1 MAIYRGPGGPGDAT
15 GDAAS
20 EAALA
25 IAAAEEA
32 RVSANS
38 AASSATSASNSATSS
53 QGSADDADDSAI
65 AAATSASSASVSAT
79 SASTSASN
87 ASTSATSAAT
97 SATNAATSESNTASL
112 YDQFDDRYLGSKAS
126 NPTLDNDGNALL
138 EGALYWNTVSKRL
151 RIYNG
156 TAWENTISTGSSGT
170 VSSVDMTVP
179 TGLQVSGNPITNEGT
194 LAVTYQSG
202 YSIPTTTKQGQ
213 WDTAYSWGDHAI
225 VGYLDTADIGSTVQA
240 YDADLTTLGAG
251 GSTARSFL
259 GLAIGTDVQ
268 AYDVDTTKN
277 DVANTFTSNQIIS
290 VTDNTNAALTVTQS
304 GTADGILVT
313 GRVVSIGGA
322 FRTYSDANRANS
334 WWDATGTTQ
343 KFNVGYNATTTESY
357 IGTLVSA
364 PLVINTNNTER
375 VRITPNGGLAFGGAS
390 NYGTSGQV
398 LQSNGNAAPTW
409 NTLNIGG
416 MTLLGTLTT
425 TSGST
430 QTLSGLTLTDYKQ
443 VYCVINGVSSSSTS
457 GNFRL
462 VDPNT
467 TSLSLQGVSGT
478 STNRI
483 FAVMTLDLTTGLVF
497 YIGNAA
503 VGTAPATG
511 AGGST
516 IGVTTF
522 DTADTSI
529 TFNLSAGNFD
539 AGSIL
544 VYGVK

>member
-1 MAIYRGPGGPGDAT
+1 MGIYRGPGGVGDAT

-53 QGSADDADDSAI
+53 QGSADDANDSAI

-126 NPTLDNDGNALL
+126 DPTLDNDGNALL
-138 EGALYWNTVSKRL
+138 EGALYWNTGTKRL
-151 RIYNG
+151 KIYNG

-179 TGLQVSGNPITNEGT
+179 TGLQVTGNPVTTSGT

-225 VGYLDTADIGSTVQA
+225 VGYLDTADIGTTVQA

-277 DVANTFTSNQIIS
+277 DVANTFTANQIIS
-290 VTDNTNAALTVTQS
+290 VTDNSNAALRVTQLGTGNAILIEDAANPDSSPVVVDAS
-304 GTADGILVT
+304 G
-313 GRVVSIGGA
+313 
-322 FRTYSDANRANS
+322 
-334 WWDATGTTQ
+334 
-343 KFNVGYNATTTESY
+343 NVG
-357 IGTLVSA
+357 IGV
-364 PLVINTNNTER
+364 
-375 VRITPNGGLAFGGAS
+375 
-390 NYGTSGQV
+390 
-398 LQSNGNAAPTW
+398 
-409 NTLNIGG
+409 
-416 MTLLGTLTT
+416 TT
-425 TSGST
+425 TSVPLMVRRD
-430 QTLSGLTLTDYKQ
+430 QATD
-443 VYCVINGVSSSSTS
+443 T
-457 GNFRL
+457 L
-462 VDPNT
+462 VDLWNAT
-467 TSLSLQGVSGT
+467 NNSAASISTRYVTNNVAGSGT
-478 STNRI
+478 STATITKAKTGAFSIKNNDASGFITLDTNAVERLRVEATGNVVFVNGI
-483 FAVMTLDLTTGLVF
+483 RENVFAVVDAAGVPLSPNNGTIQTWTLGASRTPTSGTWNAGESLTLMINDGTAFTITWTTIGVVWVGGVAPTLATTGFTVIELWKV
-497 YIGNAA
+497 
-503 VGTAPATG
+503 
-511 AGGST
+511 GST
-516 IGVTTF
+516 IYG
-522 DTADTSI
+522 A
-529 TFNLSAGNFD
+529 
-539 AGSIL
+539 L
-544 VYGVK
+544 VGTVA